1 MFTYGFTQVRD
12 VTNLGLQFGN
22 IGFDPSR
29 KFGANSVNAPVDD
42 SSAQH
47 HAGAQ
52 TVPERSNAATSSTV
66 PPPAAVEA
74 FNAGGNPQA
83 FQFAAACCL
92 PQSLWHECLCMLW
105 VPELST

>member
-1 MFTYGFTQVRD
+1 

-29 KFGANSVNAPVDD
+29 KFGANAPAED
-42 SSAQH
+42 SSAQQ
-47 HAGAQ
+47 HAGGQ
-52 TVPERSNAATSSTV
+52 TVPERSNATTSSAV

-83 FQFAAACCL
+83 FQFAAACWF
-92 PQSLWHECLCMLW
+92 PQLLWQ
-105 VPELST
+105 